1 MTRVAAPKLVGHAA
15 LGAVLT
21 VLGLALGRPEPTLLG
36 APFLFA
42 LLVGAALARR
52 PEVRAAVRVAP
63 TEAVEGDE
71 AEVTVDLTA
80 DGPVARAEVALLLP
94 AGLAAVE
101 PGTVAAVALRP
112 GETKRVRFGVA
123 CRQWGG
129 YGLGTVRVRARDPL
143 RFFADEGTFD
153 QRQALRVFPRPESF
167 RSLLRPAETQ
177 PWAGNRLA
185 RAKGDGIEYA
195 DIRPFAAGDRV
206 RSINWRLTARRGE
219 LHVNERHP
227 ERNSDVILFLDA
239 FSDVARDGEGTR
251 LQAVRGAAALA
262 ERYLAAQDRVG
273 LVTFGGILH
282 WLGPASGPTQRQRM
296 VEALIETDVVFSYAW
311 KALSAIPP
319 RMLPPGALVVALSP
333 LLDERS
339 VNALYDLAAR
349 GIDLA
354 ILEVAPEPFAAPSG
368 ERNGDVAFR
377 VWLMEREAVRERF
390 RQLGVPIA
398 TWRDGEP
405 MEQALAELAAC
416 RRRPRLARA

>member
-143 RFFADEGTFD
+143 RFFADEGL
-153 QRQALRVFPRPESF
+153 RQDLSR
-167 RSLLRPAETQ
+167 RSVETASKFSVTKYADFLVKLYQGLLLR
-177 PWAGNRLA
+177 
-185 RAKGDGIEYA
+185 
-195 DIRPFAAGDRV
+195 
-206 RSINWRLTARRGE
+206 
-219 LHVNERHP
+219 
-227 ERNSDVILFLDA
+227 
-239 FSDVARDGEGTR
+239 
-251 LQAVRGAAALA
+251 
-262 ERYLAAQDRVG
+262 
-273 LVTFGGILH
+273 
-282 WLGPASGPTQRQRM
+282 
-296 VEALIETDVVFSYAW
+296 
-311 KALSAIPP
+311 
-319 RMLPPGALVVALSP
+319 
-333 LLDERS
+333 
-339 VNALYDLAAR
+339 
-349 GIDLA
+349 
-354 ILEVAPEPFAAPSG
+354 
-368 ERNGDVAFR
+368 
-377 VWLMEREAVRERF
+377 
-390 RQLGVPIA
+390 
-398 TWRDGEP
+398 
-405 MEQALAELAAC
+405 
-416 RRRPRLARA
+416 